1 MKRSAI
7 FFALMF
13 VCLSAAATAFG
24 QKGCEFNITG
34 TWKAASSNDAN
45 PLLYRFA
52 PDGTVTALAAK
63 GAGQTAELRE
73 MATATYQL
81 DNPKAPKAIT
91 FGATKE
97 GGGFAAGLTS
107 LTITEYDDTSFTC
120 VKPGSAP
127 TRWIKADLYRYFI
140 VLAGR
145 SGTFYDHSGPAFS
158 MLIKL
163 DGQKMQVA
171 AVGIYAAK
179 GARLFGPVPATTYN
193 EFMKDP
199 RADTDV
205 MLRLEVTAAQYERSM
220 KILATWERRVREGAL
235 LYPDVAMDNI
245 LLVKQI
251 TENLNQCGEKIR
263 LYNLDWGINDDISDN
278 YRPPQIPFQYFK
290 ELRRLNEALHVRDE
304 KFYERESPM
313 QQRAGQ

>member
-7 FFALMF
+7 IFALLF
-13 VCLSAAATAFG
+13 VCLSAATAFG

-34 TWKAASSNDAN
+34 TWKAAGANDAN

-52 PDGTVTALAAK
+52 PDGTVTALAADR
-63 GAGQTAELRE
+63 AGQTSQWREL
-73 MATATYQL
+73 ATATYQL
-81 DNPKAPKAIT
+81 DNPRAPKAIT
-91 FGATKE
+91 LEATRE
-97 GGGFAAGLTS
+97 GGGFAAGLTRIAIS
-107 LTITEYDDTSFTC
+107 EYDDASFTW
-120 VKPGSAP
+120 VKPGSGP
-127 TRWIKADLYRYFI
+127 RRWIKADPYRYFI

-145 SGTFYDHSGPAFS
+145 SGTFYDKSGPAFS

-163 DGQKMQVA
+163 DGKQMQVA
-171 AVGIYAAK
+171 AVGIYAAN
-179 GARLFGPVPATTYN
+179 GARFFGPVPATIYD
-193 EFMKDP
+193 EFMKDR

-205 MLRLEVTAAQYERSM
+205 MLRLEITAAQYERSS

-251 TENLNQCGEKIR
+251 TESLNQCSEKIR
-263 LYNLDWGINDDISDN
+263 LYNLDWGINDEISDN
-278 YRPPQIPFQYFK
+278 HRPSQIPFLYFK
-290 ELRRLNEALHVRDE
+290 ELRRLNEALHVGDE
-304 KFYERESPM
+304 KFYERELPM